1 MVNENDKF
9 NGSNWYGK
17 RNNQGKY
24 YNFRKYW
31 INTKKKVL
39 GNNHCDYEQRE
50 QFMLFCVHGDGRE
63 NNLVQW
69 EMEVRYLTL
78 YSKD

>member
-1 MVNENDKF
+1 MDPTDMVKEIIKVNDFTMQIIKLT
-9 NGSNWYGK
+9 
-17 RNNQGKY
+17 Q
-24 YNFRKYW
+24 
-31 INTKKKVL
+31 KKIL

-69 EMEVRYLTL
+69 EMEVIYLVFIFSTKIL
-78 YSKD
+78 FF